1 MHLPTLLL
9 LLTALPLT
17 TALPH
22 HTTHNNLKRHTRHTH
37 ISTTGL
43 QTHAHPNT
51 NTKAFLEV
59 AHTNQQAQHSE
70 SQDEELFMEGDDGD
84 EEEKELGFKFKRRDV
99 QVVVKRVVKRVQVRE
114 VGVWER
120 MVRAVG
126 WRA

>member
-1 MHLPTLLL
+1 
-9 LLTALPLT
+9 
-17 TALPH
+17 
-22 HTTHNNLKRHTRHTH
+22 
-37 ISTTGL
+37 
-43 QTHAHPNT
+43 
-51 NTKAFLEV
+51 
-59 AHTNQQAQHSE
+59 
-70 SQDEELFMEGDDGD
+70 MEGDDGD